1 MPGSGMWYESS
12 KLIPFN
18 PHYKSNCWI
27 CDRHVFSIIFWS
39 KGMAYKLDP
48 ILDKQ
53 QSEIIRFEIDRNFGK
68 DEDKDLYYVN
78 GNLSYDDQEDRVPY
92 LCGSF
97 TGWRYLKMIS
107 LEDKCRSLDEE
118 LKSPFELAKDMYRVK
133 KWKKLKECDDWEKRW
148 IEVTECEQQI
158 HYMYDWQ
165 DFLPKSLN
173 YKKPFILNG
182 HMFTEKPSPDGTLPD
197 ELVND
202 GQAEVLLTDSS
213 EEEETVEEESEEE
226 E

>member
-78 GNLSYDDQEDRVPY
+78 GNLSYDD
-92 LCGSF
+92 
-97 TGWRYLKMIS
+97 
-107 LEDKCRSLDEE
+107 
-118 LKSPFELAKDMYRVK
+118 
-133 KWKKLKECDDWEKRW
+133 
-148 IEVTECEQQI
+148 
-158 HYMYDWQ
+158 
-165 DFLPKSLN
+165 
-173 YKKPFILNG
+173 
-182 HMFTEKPSPDGTLPD
+182 
-197 ELVND
+197 
-202 GQAEVLLTDSS
+202 
-213 EEEETVEEESEEE
+213 
-226 E
+226 